1 MVSIAS
7 NWIIASGIIK
17 SLSFPGFDL
26 YRYTVLTSCNSFLLL
41 IETPNDI
48 SLKCEASGFSYND
61 QTASPHD
68 NLKSITT
75 LKLLMVSHIG
85 TSGPIKPILI
95 IGAPG
100 SGTTLLYQ
108 TLCSHRDLAYIN
120 HNMLRA
126 GLRKHGRLVGDR
138 RKALFIL
145 QNLIH
150 RDPAS
155 TLPHEADAFWMRLDL
170 RQSLG
175 YYDYRTESDYT
186 EEMAAYF
193 REKVL
198 QVQNLWG
205 RPRFVNKNLQNSFRV
220 RLLNSIFPDAKFI
233 HIIRDGRAVAFSL
246 LNKKDLGATSPILLV
261 GFKDILGDKY
271 RPDRSELYN
280 NGLAWAE
287 YVTKAREASTVAQGR
302 YYEVF
307 YENLVKEP
315 YKELRN
321 IMDFCELN
329 WYSEFEEKIPSTQNM
344 NEKWKQKAIKEQRTD
359 LEEST
364 LDLRRTLGMAE

>member
-1 MVSIAS
+1 LVQHTQA
-7 NWIIASGIIK
+7 NK
-17 SLSFPGFDL
+17 H
-26 YRYTVLTSCNSFLLL
+26 VLPPPSFL
-41 IETPNDI
+41 
-48 SLKCEASGFSYND
+48 AS
-61 QTASPHD
+61 
-68 NLKSITT
+68 
-75 LKLLMVSHIG
+75 
-85 TSGPIKPILI
+85 PIKPILI

-126 GLRKHGRLVGDR
+126 GIRKHGRLVGDR

-155 TLPHEADAFWMRLDL
+155 TLPHEADAFWMTYFRD
-170 RQSLG
+170 
-175 YYDYRTESDYT
+175 YYNYMTENDYT

-193 REKVL
+193 RKKVL
-198 QVQNLWG
+198 QVQNLWS

-233 HIIRDGRAVAFSL
+233 HIIRDGRAVAFSI
-246 LNKKDLGATSPILLV
+246 LNKKELGANSPILLV

-271 RPDRSELYN
+271 QSERSELYN
-280 NGLAWAE
+280 HGLAWGE
-287 YVTKAREASTVAQGR
+287 YVIKAREASVVAQGR
-302 YYEVF
+302 YYEVR
-307 YENLVKEP
+307 YENLVREP
-315 YKELRN
+315 HNELRK
-321 IMDFCELN
+321 IVDFCELD
-329 WYSEFEEKIPSTQNM
+329 WYSEFEEKIPPTQNM
-344 NEKWKQKAIKEQRTD
+344 NEKWKQKASKEQRTD

-364 LDLRRTLGMAE
+364 FDLRRTLGMAEQ